1 MDHNILKRNNVN
13 VSGRGTQYMI
23 FASGFGC
30 DQNMWRYV
38 APAFKDKYRVVLF
51 DYVGSG
57 KSDLLAYSPRR
68 YIDLAGYVQDVL
80 DVCAALDLK
89 EAVFVG
95 HSVGSMIGML
105 AAIREPERF
114 ERLILIGPSPCYIND
129 LPDYFGGFE
138 RADLEGL
145 IELMEHNYIGW
156 ASFLA
161 PAVMKNPGRPS
172 LTRELQDSFCS
183 IDPII
188 ARRFAIATFFADIRK
203 DLPAVPVPSLILQ
216 CADDSIAP
224 VEVGQYIHRHLPRS
238 MLQLMQ
244 ATGHC
249 PHMSHPEETICL
261 INDYLTV
268 PMSKLTVARVS
279 DLNG

>member
-13 VSGRGTQYMI
+13 VSGRGTQNMI

-38 APAFKDKYRVVLF
+38 APAFEDKFRVVLF

-68 YIDLAGYVQDVL
+68 YIDLAGYAQDLL
-80 DVCAALDLK
+80 DVCAALDMK

-95 HSVGSMIGML
+95 HSVGCMIGML

-114 ERLILIGPSPCYIND
+114 ERLVLIGPSPCYIND
-129 LPDYFGGFE
+129 LPDYIGGFE
-138 RADLEGL
+138 REDLEGL
-145 IELMEHNYIGW
+145 IALMEKNYIAW
-156 ASFLA
+156 ANFLA
-161 PAVMKNPGRPS
+161 PVIMNNPGRPS
-172 LTRELQDSFCS
+172 LARELLDCFCS

-188 ARRFAIATFFADIRK
+188 ARRFAIATFFADNRK
-203 DLPAVPVPSLILQ
+203 NLPAVPVPSLILQ
-216 CADDSIAP
+216 CAEDIIAP

-238 MLQLMQ
+238 RLQMMQ

-249 PHMSHPEETICL
+249 PHLSHPEETINW

-268 PMSKLTVARVS
+268 PMSKRAIGRGTDS
-279 DLNG
+279 GF

>member
-38 APAFKDKYRVVLF
+38 APAFEDKYRVVLF

-68 YIDLAGYVQDVL
+68 YIDLAGYVQDLL
-80 DVCAALDLK
+80 DVCAAMDIK

-95 HSVGSMIGML
+95 HSVGCMIGML
-105 AAIREPERF
+105 AAIRDPERF
-114 ERLILIGPSPCYIND
+114 ERLVLISPSPCYIND

-138 RADLEGL
+138 RTDLEGL
-145 IELMEHNYIGW
+145 IALMEKNYIAW
-156 ASFLA
+156 ATFLA
-161 PAVMKNPGRPS
+161 PVIMNNPGRPS
-172 LTRELQDSFCS
+172 LARELIDCFCS

-188 ARRFAIATFFADIRK
+188 ARRFAIATFFADNRK

-216 CADDSIAP
+216 CAEDSIAP
-224 VEVGQYIHRHLPRS
+224 VEVGNYIHRHLPRS
-238 MLQLMQ
+238 RFQMMQ

-249 PHMSHPEETICL
+249 PHMSHPEETINW

-268 PMSKLTVARVS
+268 PMSKLAVGRVS
-279 DLNG
+279 DYGF